1 METTRKRRKT
11 SGRSVEFRENELISL
26 SLDLA
31 EKKIR
36 EGTASSQ
43 LITHFLKIGS
53 LRERRELEKLER
65 ENELLRIKAES
76 IERQDR
82 IEELYSDAIKYLKR
96 YRGDTDDEEDYYDS

>member
-11 SGRSVEFRENELISL
+11 SGRSIEFRENELISL

-36 EGTASSQ
+36 EETASSQ
-43 LITHFLKIGS
+43 LITHFLKLGS
-53 LRERRELEKLER
+53 LRERKEIEKLER

-76 IERQDR
+76 IERQDK
-82 IEELYSDAIKYLKR
+82 IEELYSDAIKYLKE
-96 YRGDTDDEEDYYDS
+96 YRGESDEDYYDS